1 MTTPET
7 EITPRPQRKISI
19 LRLLGTLLSI
29 GLLIWL
35 IEREGWDAIKSA
47 VTEISWWNLVLVL
60 FLTFVS
66 RFAVTGRWHVL
77 LRSGGVP
84 IQLRESIRLVF
95 AGLFASNFL
104 PTTVGGD
111 LIRFA
116 GAVSLHYDAAICAAS
131 LVMDRLVGMVGMLTV
146 FPIGVARL
154 LSMPLPPLPTGGYS
168 GGLAMA
174 VSLSGIWKWVWS
186 KVQKLF
192 RSTMHALRLWATH
205 PRDLF
210 NAYLFTLMHM
220 AALFATVWLILHD
233 LGQPINF
240 WQVAGLWSLS
250 YLVTLL
256 PISINGLGV
265 QELSLTFL
273 FTNYGGLS
281 VESVAVMA
289 ILIRLLQMAAS
300 LPGAIFVPALIQP
313 EAPPAAP
320 ETPA

>member
-1 MTTPET
+1 MTTSDT
-7 EITPRPQRKISI
+7 EMAPRPQRKISI
-19 LRLLGTLLSI
+19 LRLLGTVLSI

-35 IEREGWDAIKSA
+35 IEREGWSAIKSA
-47 VTEISWWNLVLVL
+47 LTEISWWNLVLVL
-60 FLTFVS
+60 LLTFVS

-84 IQLRESIRLVF
+84 IRLRESIRLVF

-116 GAVSLHYDAAICAAS
+116 GAVRLHYDAAICAAS

-146 FPIGVARL
+146 FPVGLLRL
-154 LSMPLPPLPTGGYS
+154 LSLPLPPLPGAGTSAGM
-168 GGLAMA
+168 L
-174 VSLSGIWKWVWS
+174 VTISLGSAWQWIRDNVH
-186 KVQKLF
+186 KLF
-192 RSTMHALRLWATH
+192 QSTLHALRLWATH
-205 PRDLF
+205 PRDLGV
-210 NAYLFTLMHM
+210 AYLFTLGHM

-233 LGQPINF
+233 LGQPISF
-240 WQVAGLWSLS
+240 WLVAGLWSIS

-289 ILIRLLQMAAS
+289 VLIRLLQMVAS
-300 LPGAIFVPALIQP
+300 LPGAVFVPALIQP
-313 EAPPAAP
+313 DKAPTFP
-320 ETPA
+320 EKLT